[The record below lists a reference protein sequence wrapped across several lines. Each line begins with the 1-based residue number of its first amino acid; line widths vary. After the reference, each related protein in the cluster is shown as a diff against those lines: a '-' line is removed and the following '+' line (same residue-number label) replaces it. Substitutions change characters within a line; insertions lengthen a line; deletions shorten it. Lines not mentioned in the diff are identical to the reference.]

1 MIFHDIIENMSHI
14 FLCLLADMNSKRG
27 SIAVVWFL
35 VLAAATSAQAKDS
48 TAYERL
54 HERFQALSRQGLDSP
69 AIIDETWTHLQSGDL
84 TPEETALNQFKLAWA
99 ANLWPKELPEEAAE
113 WMEEGCADDLA
124 LGVDEIC
131 TQIGTYHFHRS
142 DFRKAIAAFQRAE
155 ANSNSIE
162 LRTRSLENI
171 AVSYVQMAELD
182 EALRYFEIA
191 MKLREGKP
199 NAMTVNNLAGIYNRL
214 NNPTQAL
221 TTLELV
227 DWDTEVG
234 PAKRMALINK
244 LTALRSLPDRH
255 DDMVS
260 AYTNLKQQF
269 PVPRYPQEVADVVRT
284 ALLLGDTTH
293 VSNMR
298 AEMEAVV
305 HDNGAF
311 AAEWMPDLAL
321 LFDLEGHPASEH
333 FQDLPWDLRWALS
346 RWMVRTLQA
355 NRKEQMLNQTGQAL
369 EADLREALQAVEQSQ
384 DRLWMMGVFAGT
396 LSCLLLLIL
405 RQRVQVS
412 RLRRE
417 VAKSGL
423 VFKPENYQA
432 IQVIRDAITQGK
444 NINTALIH
452 LSNLNDLL
460 THGIPPKALS
470 DIDNPLL
477 KTLNRREL
485 QLLEQIQRG
494 YSSKEISIILN
505 ISPGHVYNMRSIIR
519 EKLGL
524 DREMDLEEWLKN
536 LFSESQE
543 TMVRERKR
551 EKESK
556 EVS

>member
-1 MIFHDIIENMSHI
+1 
-14 FLCLLADMNSKRG
+14 
-27 SIAVVWFL
+27 
-35 VLAAATSAQAKDS
+35 
-48 TAYERL
+48 
-54 HERFQALSRQGLDSP
+54 
-69 AIIDETWTHLQSGDL
+69 
-84 TPEETALNQFKLAWA
+84 
-99 ANLWPKELPEEAAE
+99 
-113 WMEEGCADDLA
+113 
-124 LGVDEIC
+124 
-131 TQIGTYHFHRS
+131 
-142 DFRKAIAAFQRAE
+142 
-155 ANSNSIE
+155 
-162 LRTRSLENI
+162 
-171 AVSYVQMAELD
+171 
-182 EALRYFEIA
+182 
-191 MKLREGKP
+191 
-199 NAMTVNNLAGIYNRL
+199 
-214 NNPTQAL
+214 
-221 TTLELV
+221 
-227 DWDTEVG
+227 
-234 PAKRMALINK
+234 
-244 LTALRSLPDRH
+244 
-255 DDMVS
+255 
-260 AYTNLKQQF
+260 
-269 PVPRYPQEVADVVRT
+269 
-284 ALLLGDTTH
+284 
-293 VSNMR
+293 
-298 AEMEAVV
+298 
-305 HDNGAF
+305 
-311 AAEWMPDLAL
+311 
-321 LFDLEGHPASEH
+321 
-333 FQDLPWDLRWALS
+333 
-346 RWMVRTLQA
+346 
-355 NRKEQMLNQTGQAL
+355 
-369 EADLREALQAVEQSQ
+369 
-384 DRLWMMGVFAGT
+384 MMGVFAGT